1 MNIKNLVIASLAG
14 SVVSLFIV
22 NVPVFNLVNCL
33 LCVGLWGCALLAV
46 GLYRR
51 MTGSVSLVQAVVIGT
66 LTGIWA
72 AFFGLLLSLIG
83 RSGAAALITSFREFL
98 PIDHSIPITTT
109 GGKVLTNLAGAFIDV
124 AFGIVGGVVG
134 GLFFKTRK

>member
-22 NVPVFNLVNCL
+22 NVPLFNLVNCL
-33 LCVGLWGCALLAV
+33 LCAGLWGCAVLAV

-51 MTGSVSLVQAVVIGT
+51 LTGSLTLVQAVVIGT

-83 RSGAAALITSFREFL
+83 RSGATALITSFQQFL
-98 PIDHSIPITTT
+98 PTDKSFQITS
-109 GGKVLTNLAGAFIDV
+109 GGKILVPLAGAFIDV
-124 AFGIVGGVVG
+124 VFGIVGGVIG
-134 GLFFKTRK
+134 GLTFKTKK